1 MARSASVSDL
11 TDAEW
16 AVREPPMP
24 AAKPGGRPPRH
35 ARREVVHAIGSVWRG
50 GIAWRSLPHE
60 LPPSA
65 ISHPRKRPN
74 KGDTGLRW
82 GQDAERPQ
90 APSAG
95 RHRRPGVAGGRA
107 SGGCRGP
114 RWHPGRVG
122 RPPPTGPALRQV
134 WVDMG
139 SQGRLVTWLA
149 ETLEVTRAVVQRP
162 RRWVRVPVDPDPPMP
177 SPRPVQPRR
186 GVVDRSFAWLD
197 RYRRLGTDDE
207 QFAATEEAWISP
219 AMTQLMT
226 HRLAQGPPFQ
236 TPSKRL
242 HRRC

>member
-1 MARSASVSDL
+1 M
-11 TDAEW
+11 
-16 AVREPPMP
+16 
-24 AAKPGGRPPRH
+24 
-35 ARREVVHAIGSVWRG
+35 
-50 GIAWRSLPHE
+50 
-60 LPPSA
+60 PSA
-65 ISHPRKRPN
+65 PCGGVGSPGDPCPMSCRHPRFPIRENDRTRAIRGSDGAKTLSGRKRHLL
-74 KGDTGLRW
+74 G
-82 GQDAERPQ
+82 
-90 APSAG
+90 
-95 RHRRPGVAGGRA
+95 A
-107 SGGCRGP
+107 SGGLVLRAVV
-114 RWHPGRVG
+114 HPADVADRDGTPAVWADL
-122 RPPPTGPALRQV
+122 PPTGPALRQV

-207 QFAATEEAWISP
+207 QFAATEEAGISP
-219 AMTQLMT
+219 AMTQLMA